1 MTASGQRVR
10 VLRLG
15 ARRELA
21 LLVGFGFLVMVVIG
35 LGAAFATRQVAQD
48 QALEDSER
56 ITQRMANLVM
66 EPMLPAYFSKDPRG
80 VSELERTIE
89 NRMSDGN
96 LTEVNVWN
104 GDGVVLFSNKPE
116 EIGQH
121 VVPAPKG
128 VPEAIRGEITS
139 DFETGAPEAEG
150 GGTPADGKAEVDGPN
165 RFVEVYVPL
174 HVKDQPPL
182 VFEAYSNYERVDQ
195 VAQLLLQQTLPLVL
209 IPLLILQL
217 VQIPIAISLARRIKR
232 HENERSR
239 LLERALSVS
248 DRERVRFAADLHDGP
263 IQDLAGISYALGAVA
278 PTVVERHAPLMA
290 RVQDAVQR
298 SIESL
303 RGLMTDLYPPD
314 LRSGNL
320 DQTLTTLADRLRDDG
335 LEVVLDVHKVPRLSE
350 EGALTLYWVARE
362 ALANVQKHARARRV
376 TIGLSLVHGSRDRDE
391 ASLRLV
397 IADDG
402 VGFDPDER
410 DRRAEERLG
419 LRLLANHVESLGG
432 ELVVTSALGRGTTV
446 QAELAAERAV
456 AGRGRRDT
464 GTQPRAVRGRP
475 APTGSPAR
483 SEQSEPIRGRP

>member
-1 MTASGQRVR
+1 MTGNGQRVR

-21 LLVGFGFLVMVVIG
+21 LLVGFGFLVMLVIG
-35 LGAAFATRQVAQD
+35 LGAAFATRSVAQD

-66 EPMLPAYFSKDPRG
+66 EPMLPAYLSKEQAG
-80 VSELERTIE
+80 VSELERTIH

-96 LTEVNVWN
+96 LTEVTVWT
-104 GDGVVLFSNKPE
+104 GDGLVLFSDKPE
-116 EIGQH
+116 EIGRR
-121 VVPAPKG
+121 VVPPPDG
-128 VPEAIRGEITS
+128 VPQAIRGAITS
-139 DFETGAPEAEG
+139 DFEDGAPEAEG
-150 GGTPADGKAEVDGPN
+150 AATPTDGKAEVEGPN

-174 HVKDQPPL
+174 HVEGQPPL
-182 VFEAYSNYERVDQ
+182 VFEAYYDYERVDQ
-195 VAQLLLQQTLPLVL
+195 VARRLLQQTLPLVL

-217 VQIPIAISLARRIKR
+217 VQIPIALSLARRIKR

-290 RVQDAVQR
+290 RVQDALQR

-320 DQTLTTLADRLRDDG
+320 DQTIITLADQVQEAGTQVELDLG
-335 LEVVLDVHKVPRLSE
+335 EVPTLSE
-350 EGALTLYWVARE
+350 EGVATLYRVARE
-362 ALANVQKHARARRV
+362 SLANVQKHAQADHVKVTLGLADNLRPSEQPRV
-376 TIGLSLVHGSRDRDE
+376 H
-391 ASLRLV
+391 LV

-402 VGFDPDER
+402 VGVDLAKI
-410 DRRAEERLG
+410 DRRAEGHLG
-419 LRLLANHVESLGG
+419 LRLLADRVESMGG
-432 ELVVTSALGRGTTV
+432 ELTITSAPGQGTTV
-446 QAELAAERAV
+446 RAELPVV
-456 AGRGRRDT
+456 A
-464 GTQPRAVRGRP
+464 PSAN
-475 APTGSPAR
+475 
-483 SEQSEPIRGRP
+483 